1 MARLRAEAMTKAK
14 REKRKA
20 NEKKARTIQRL
31 HLNMTAPE
39 DMTMEDDLALAGED
53 VFDLGQGEKE
63 IKRRGGKA
71 KTLDAA
77 LLDADGMDESEAE
90 DEEESEEEEYLDS
103 EDEREARTSRLEGA
117 LDGLYETYQDRM
129 KERDA
134 KWKVKQARLR
144 DRNQDSWHGVRQGS
158 DDEDEKIVK
167 VQGYNADND
176 DDASEAESEGGW
188 DHVAKEKAKIGEE
201 VDSSDED
208 SDSVMSDDGDEDKP
222 RVKKVRL
229 ALPGRATTKAAA
241 PKSKTGSLVAN
252 LGADVQKAELS
263 MAAQVWFDQSVFKG
277 VGDLAD
283 LDVEEEP
290 EEEEEEDEDVEM
302 EAEVSDEV
310 RLCGSS

>member
-1 MARLRAEAMTKAK
+1 MTKSK

-77 LLDADGMDESEAE
+77 LRDADGMDESEHE
-90 DEEESEEEEYLDS
+90 DAAEEEEEEEFLDS
-103 EDEREARTSRLEGA
+103 EDEREARTAKLEGA
-117 LDGLYETYQDRM
+117 LDGLYENYQDRM
-129 KERDA
+129 RDRDA

-144 DRNQDSWHGVRQGS
+144 DRNQDSWHGVNQGS
-158 DDEDEKIVK
+158 DDEDERIVK
-167 VQGYNADND
+167 VQGYNAEEEN
-176 DDASEAESEGGW
+176 ASDVESEGGW
-188 DHVAKEKAKIGEE
+188 DHVAAQKAKIGEE

-208 SDSVMSDDGDEDKP
+208 SDSVHSDADEDAPKV
-222 RVKKVRL
+222 RKVRL
-229 ALPGRATTKAAA
+229 ALPGRTLPAGSAAA
-241 PKSKTGSLVAN
+241 TASRKLNNSLVAN

-263 MAAQVWFDQSVFKG
+263 RAAQVWFDQSVFKG
-277 VGDLAD
+277 VGDLAE
-283 LDVEEEP
+283 LDGLD
-290 EEEEEEDEDVEM
+290 EEEEEAQEVSDVEM
-302 EAEVSDEV
+302 EDQEVSSIL
-310 RLCGSS
+310 LCVGYC

>member
-1 MARLRAEAMTKAK
+1 MTKSK

-77 LLDADGMDESEAE
+77 LRDADGMDESEHE
-90 DEEESEEEEYLDS
+90 DAEEEEEEEEFLDS
-103 EDEREARTSRLEGA
+103 EDEREARTAKLEGA
-117 LDGLYETYQDRM
+117 LDGLYENYQDRM
-129 KERDA
+129 RDRDA

-144 DRNQDSWHGVRQGS
+144 DRNQDSWHGVNQGS
-158 DDEDEKIVK
+158 DDEDERIVK
-167 VQGYNADND
+167 VQGYNAEEE
-176 DDASEAESEGGW
+176 DASDVESEGGW
-188 DHVAKEKAKIGEE
+188 DHVAAQKAKIGEE

-208 SDSVMSDDGDEDKP
+208 SDSVHSDADEDAPKV
-222 RVKKVRL
+222 RKVRL
-229 ALPGRATTKAAA
+229 ALPGRTLPAGSAAETA
-241 PKSKTGSLVAN
+241 SRKPNNSLVAN

-263 MAAQVWFDQSVFKG
+263 RAAQVWFDQSVFKG
-277 VGDLAD
+277 VGDLAE
-283 LDVEEEP
+283 LDGLD
-290 EEEEEEDEDVEM
+290 EEEEAQEVSDVEM
-302 EAEVSDEV
+302 EDQEVSSIL
-310 RLCGSS
+310 LCAGCC

>member
-39 DMTMEDDLALAGED
+39 DMTMDDDLALAGED

-77 LLDADGMDESEAE
+77 LRDADGMDESEVEEEEEE
-90 DEEESEEEEYLDS
+90 DEEEEFLDS
-103 EDEREARTSRLEGA
+103 EDEREARTARLEGA

-144 DRNQDSWHGVRQGS
+144 DRNQDAWHGVREGS

-167 VQGYNADND
+167 VQGYDAGNDND
-176 DDASEAESEGGW
+176 AASEAESEGGW
-188 DHVAKEKAKIGEE
+188 DHVAKQKAKIGEE

-208 SDSVMSDDGDEDKP
+208 EDSVVSGGEDEDAP
-222 RVKKVRL
+222 PVKKVRL
-229 ALPGRATTKAAA
+229 ALPGRAATAASGKA
-241 PKSKTGSLVAN
+241 PTRKTGSLVAN

-283 LDVEEEP
+283 LDVP
-290 EEEEEEDEDVEM
+290 EEEEEEAGEEEDVEM
-302 EAEVSDEV
+302 DDEV
-310 RLCGSS
+310 GGLDSG